1 MLSAPRHALGES
13 DLVSALGLCKRL
25 LERVPYSDRVTVTP
39 LSPAEI
45 VAYGERMQAITRVRH
60 PLGDVLSA
68 EGDAAVLLSYFRNN
82 VVHLFATAAW
92 VACCFL
98 NNRRLRRGTVERLGE
113 FVYPFLQNELFLPW
127 TAEEFGQRVQSTIDV
142 FLEHGLLKADAQ
154 GRMLRRRVGQ
164 TDEAFQLR
172 VVAQTLVQAFER
184 YYIAIALLVRNGP
197 RSLSSAELENLC
209 HLTAQRLALLYERSA
224 PEFFD
229 RNLFRGFIGTLKEHR
244 FVWLDEA
251 GKLDFGD
258 AMNAI
263 AKDARL
269 ILSRELR
276 HSILKLTASPKREAP
291 ADPAPPT
298 APGAST
304 DGPPAA

>member
-1 MLSAPRHALGES
+1 ML
-13 DLVSALGLCKRL
+13 
-25 LERVPYSDRVTVTP
+25 
-39 LSPAEI
+39 
-45 VAYGERMQAITRVRH
+45 
-60 PLGDVLSA
+60 
-68 EGDAAVLLSYFRNN
+68 
-82 VVHLFATAAW
+82 
-92 VACCFL
+92 FL

-127 TAEEFGQRVQSTIDV
+127 TAEEFGERVQATIDV
-142 FLEHGLLKADAQ
+142 FLDQGLLKADAQ

-172 VVAQTLVQAFER
+172 VVAHTLVQAFER

-197 RSLSSAELENLC
+197 RSLSTSELENLC

-244 FVWLDEA
+244 FVWLDDA

-258 AMNAI
+258 AMATI
-263 AKDARL
+263 AKDSRL

-276 HSILKLTASPKREAP
+276 HSILKLTANPKCEPTPVPRPKADAP
-291 ADPAPPT
+291 ASSDAKPGDDAPPER
-298 APGAST
+298 
-304 DGPPAA
+304 